1 MDTSTEFG
9 STVEKGQYIIYD
21 LGQERT
27 ISKIQ
32 MYCQDSAVNYIRDA
46 DILVSDD
53 LENRTKV
60 VTIGDGNENTND
72 AGVKCIDSDAGY
84 KASSTYPKHVT

>member
-1 MDTSTEFG
+1 MNINPSWGVGEDTRNNGAAFDGNIDSTTEFG
-9 STVEKGQYIIYD
+9 DFPQKGQYIIYD

-53 LENRTKV
+53 LENWTKV
-60 VTIGDGNENTND
+60 VTIGDG
-72 AGVKCIDSDAGY
+72 V
-84 KASSTYPKHVT
+84 

>member
-1 MDTSTEFG
+1 
-9 STVEKGQYIIYD
+9 
-21 LGQERT
+21 
-27 ISKIQ
+27 

-53 LENRTKV
+53 LENWTKV

-72 AGVKCIDSDAGY
+72 AGVKCIDSEGENCDRRSACATRKKEKGLRLW
-84 KASSTYPKHVT
+84 